1 MTDWH
6 TPLRAALSEDDDDRL
21 SPEEVQ
27 AMRRAVIAAV
37 PSVPQ
42 ADRGF
47 SWRRPVAVCA
57 ALTLMLLTGVAG
69 GRRMPLRV
77 AAPADPVSG
86 TADGGG
92 ERRQVQFSTPGG
104 TRIIW
109 TIDPDFTLHEV
120 RP

>member
-21 SPEEVQ
+21 S
-27 AMRRAVIAAV
+27 
-37 PSVPQ
+37 
-42 ADRGF
+42 
-47 SWRRPVAVCA
+47 
-57 ALTLMLLTGVAG
+57 LTLMLLTGVAG

>member
-21 SPEEVQ
+21 APEEVQ
-27 AMRRAVIAAV
+27 AMRRTVIAAV
-37 PSVPQ
+37 PPMSPPTP
-42 ADRGF
+42 GF

-57 ALTLMLLTGVAG
+57 ALILLLLTGVVG
-69 GRRMPLRV
+69 ERRMALRV
-77 AAPADPVSG
+77 AAPVDPVSV

-109 TIDPDFTLHEV
+109 TFDPDFKLHEV
-120 RP
+120 MP